1 MSNSIVSTSGRLA
14 GCNALITGAG
24 RGIGEAIARKFVK
37 EGATVWL
44 ADIDVTAG
52 EAVAASLRD
61 QGHSAHFHRL
71 DVTDEVGWSALVET
85 IVRTDG
91 GLDILVNNA
100 GIAPVSSL
108 ENTSLDAFRRVMQ
121 VNTESV
127 FLGLR
132 CALPALRLRSGRRT
146 GGSAIVN
153 LSSLLAL
160 RALPDN
166 IAYGAS
172 KAAVLQLGKCAAIEF
187 ARAGEAIRVNNV
199 LPAVTDTPMVTREI
213 EEWARQGT
221 MGSHDIAATRRALEQ
236 RIPMGRIGQPE
247 DIAEAVLFLASN
259 ESAFMTGIDLP
270 VDGGRS
276 AV

>member
-1 MSNSIVSTSGRLA
+1 MKNSIASVGGRLA

-24 RGIGEAIARKFVK
+24 RGIGEAIARKFVQQ
-37 EGATVWL
+37 GATVWL
-44 ADIDVTAG
+44 ADIDVAAG
-52 EAVAASLRD
+52 EAVAAALRND
-61 QGHSAHFHRL
+61 GHTVHFHRL
-71 DVTDEVGWSALVET
+71 DVTDENGWSALVET

-108 ENTSLDAFRRVMQ
+108 EKTSLEAFRRVMQ

-127 FLGLR
+127 FLGMR
-132 CALPALRLRSGRRT
+132 GALPALRLRAGRRT

-166 IAYGAS
+166 IAYGTS

-187 ARAGEAIRVNNV
+187 ARAGDAIRVNNV

-221 MGSHDIAATRRALEQ
+221 MGSHDIAETRRALDQ